1 MSQKLLHPP
10 IFATDI
16 SLQQKTLTLRDYD
29 AAIQEA
35 GPRGVMGGGIYDLL
49 HATFARRKE
58 ADQLVARNPPHFR
71 DVAPDTEILIP

>member
-16 SLQQKTLTLRDYD
+16 SLQQETLTFRDYD

-35 GPRGVMGGGIYDLL
+35 APRGSIGGGIYDLL
-49 HATFARRKE
+49 HATSARRKE
-58 ADQLVARNPPHFR
+58 ADRLVTRNPPHFR
-71 DVAPDTEILIP
+71 HVAPDTETLIP